1 MKLNKTFGRI
11 ATTLVATAMLAS
23 VAAVPAFA
31 VDNIGGVMDG
41 DQSNAVSEIKFDK
54 QLLLPENV
62 DVPTVNFTFTMVAAE
77 PTKDSDSGVVTET
90 VPGKD
95 GDAIKVRP
103 GVMNGTVNPVTV
115 NFTKDDTKSPLD
127 AGDIE
132 TDGVTDG
139 QEDSTAAALNI
150 KKAVEPVSI
159 NIGNLKFADA
169 GVYKYTIS
177 ETDNSD
183 DANIVNGSDHTLYL
197 YVERKDGT
205 QDQQAQYVV
214 TGAVLEDENGKKTD
228 VYNNSYMLGGDPD
241 DPIDP
246 DNPPVV
252 TPNEL
257 TLTKTVTGA
266 MGDYSE
272 NFKFSVTVGSAD
284 SNKTYTA
291 KYTDNEGKAIPGK
304 ADVSLTAGESAEI
317 TLAHNQQLHIY
328 GVGSG
333 ETYTIDEHDYT
344 SEGYD
349 VPTVSGDVNA
359 DNTQG
364 TFDATED
371 PENVNYTNTREAVSP
386 TGLIMDIAPYALLV
400 VVAAAGCFIFLRKRR
415 ED

>member
-23 VAAVPAFA
+23 VAVVPAFA
-31 VDNIGGVMDG
+31 VDNNSGVMEG
-41 DQSNAVSEIKFDK
+41 SQSEAVTEIKFDK

-62 DVPTVNFTFTMVAAE
+62 DVPTVNFTFTMAAAE

-90 VPGKD
+90 VPGND

-115 NFTKDDTKSPLD
+115 NFTKDDTKRPLD
-127 AGDIE
+127 AGDID
-132 TDGVTDG
+132 TDGVADG

-159 NIGNLKFADA
+159 NIGNLTFADA

-205 QDQQAQYVV
+205 QDQYVV
-214 TGAVLEDENGKKTD
+214 TGAVLEDENGNKTD

-272 NFKFSVTVGSAD
+272 NFKFSVTVGSVS

-291 KYTDNEGKAIPGK
+291 KYTDNEGNAIPGK
-304 ADVSLTAGESAEI
+304 ADVSLTAGEPAEI

-333 ETYTIDEHDYT
+333 ETYTIAEHDYT

-349 VPTVSGDVNA
+349 APTVSGDVNA

-371 PENVNYTNTREAVSP
+371 PENVNYTNNREAVSP

-400 VVAAAGCFIFLRKRR
+400 VVAAAGCFVFLHKRR